1 MGRIRRSLVQKLI
14 RAADSEFFELPK
26 GWSVFSRYRTAE
38 LFLKHPAPPA
48 VRFDDSA
55 AYRELNRAYPAVKMQ
70 PARIN
75 STQPSL
81 ARRFVDQQVQL
92 IQQHTRQ
99 RQAQLQ
105 QQSQQPLQQVQ
116 QLPRQER
123 QQIAEAAFV
132 ETEQKMK
139 RELDTAGRESTVGG
153 YLEFIQEQEE
163 EALQA
168 ALKKLQEQ
176 QAAAS

>member
-1 MGRIRRSLVQKLI
+1 MPGFALLLLRPSLAD
-14 RAADSEFFELPK
+14 AACCGCLH
-26 GWSVFSRYRTAE
+26 
-38 LFLKHPAPPA
+38 LLQ
-48 VRFDDSA
+48 
-55 AYRELNRAYPAVKMQ
+55 VKMQ

-139 RELDTAGRESTVGG
+139 RELDTAG
-153 YLEFIQEQEE
+153 
-163 EALQA
+163 
-168 ALKKLQEQ
+168 
-176 QAAAS
+176 